1 MLIYTHP
8 ACLGHEPGPEHP
20 ERPERLQAVTTA
32 LREAFPDLE
41 WREAPLAKLGDLA
54 RVHERE
60 LIDSVLADI
69 DGKRVTTFDPD
80 GKDVPATR
88 EWYEPKREPKRPAA
102 GYIGLQTHDPGDVVY
117 FKEVSVRPLPKGE

>member
-69 DGKRVTTFDPD
+69 DGKRVL
-80 GKDVPATR
+80 DVDTALSPGSRAAALR
-88 EWYEPKREPKRPAA
+88 AA
-102 GYIGLQTHDPGDVVY
+102 GAGLAAVDAVLHGATD
-117 FKEVSVRPLPKGE
+117 